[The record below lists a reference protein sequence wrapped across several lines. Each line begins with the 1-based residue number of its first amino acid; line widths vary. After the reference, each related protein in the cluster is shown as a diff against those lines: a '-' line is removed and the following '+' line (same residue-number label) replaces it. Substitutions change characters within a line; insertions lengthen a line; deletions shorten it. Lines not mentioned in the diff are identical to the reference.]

1 MPSFLYDN
9 ESQRENFLNESH
21 RVPGRWSAPSS
32 SAASSSS
39 APAKRPRRRR
49 PARHRR
55 RRRTLP
61 ATLRGAE
68 CQVGP
73 RARARK
79 LAGGNPDAR
88 LRHVRRH
95 ARARRQG
102 RAMRRLVS
110 QKLQGEGGQGFEGT
124 AGVPSFPALLPRHA
138 RARALANARRRACR
152 AGVAGVPRAQPAV
165 CRPACLRDLA
175 PCGRRF
181 EWILRLLLSPS

>member
-1 MPSFLYDN
+1 M
-9 ESQRENFLNESH
+9 R
-21 RVPGRWSAPSS
+21 
-32 SAASSSS
+32 
-39 APAKRPRRRR
+39 
-49 PARHRR
+49 
-55 RRRTLP
+55 
-61 ATLRGAE
+61 ATG
-68 CQVGP
+68 CQVGGRRPHLRRPHLLPP
-73 RARARK
+73 RPSAQGGAGRPATAAAGEPCQRPCGGPDAGSVPPRARK
-79 LAGGNPDAR
+79 LAGGNPDAGKR
-88 LRHVRRH
+88 DART
-95 ARARRQG
+95 RARRQG
-102 RAMRRLVS
+102 RAMRRHVL